1 MKIQSELSVYLSKI
15 ILILEKSI
23 EKKDIA
29 DKLGFLLKSNEI
41 LNPQK
46 KTKDTLFLK
55 LLKKR
60 AQIKNWE
67 QKKNQKEEEISRQEK
82 EMLYEIDLEQM
93 KSDSKKEYIKL
104 NKELY
109 FYFFDFL

>member
-1 MKIQSELSVYLSKI
+1 MKRVKR
-15 ILILEKSI
+15 K
-23 EKKDIA
+23 
-29 DKLGFLLKSNEI
+29 NV
-41 LNPQK
+41 
-46 KTKDTLFLK
+46 LFHS
-55 LLKKR
+55 
-60 AQIKNWE
+60 
-67 QKKNQKEEEISRQEK
+67 NQKEEEISRQEK